1 MDHRT
6 VRFAMY
12 FVPLL
17 FYPPLVNSAWS
28 NLCELVP
35 LLINLAF
42 KLLWSTIL
50 SAPFLVKDLF
60 KALFLLAHFALDS
73 YCRIGRTFLSVVNHV
88 PAKLAEVCV
97 STLLIWLGNKL
108 VGVGY
113 EINQKIR
120 TVDDA
125 DFWQVAWSVIG
136 HKLKPTGIY
145 TSYGASTDP
154 PGPPAV
160 TNAHTNT
167 EINTDNETDIEI
179 DPEIHALKASI
190 SVLKESINGAL
201 EELTCPITFD
211 LPVDPVVTDGG
222 DVVERDGITAL
233 IRQTVWPN
241 SLRSMRT
248 NQPMGTRIVDAV
260 AIRNAIEKL
269 VDSGAVEADVAT
281 AWKKGRKELE
291 GRRGNDAPLGLL
303 GWEERMEGI
312 RRRGNDVPLGHLG
325 GEERMRLV
333 QEGMEGIRQ
342 FLEGDD

>member
-1 MDHRT
+1 MLLHRINRFFSHTSSLFIHFELLYTYCMSSPKMDHRT
-6 VRFAMY
+6 VRFAIY
-12 FVPLL
+12 FAPLL
-17 FYPPLVNSAWS
+17 FYPPLVNTVWS

-50 SAPFLVKDLF
+50 SAPFLD
-60 KALFLLAHFALDS
+60 FALDS

-108 VGVGY
+108 V
-113 EINQKIR
+113 
-120 TVDDA
+120 
-125 DFWQVAWSVIG
+125 IG
-136 HKLKPTGIY
+136 
-145 TSYGASTDP
+145 
-154 PGPPAV
+154 AV
-160 TNAHTNT
+160 SRSPSHYTNT

-291 GRRGNDAPLGLL
+291 GRRVDDAPLGLAPLGHL
-303 GWEERMEGI
+303 GWEQRLEERLRLFQERMEGI
-312 RRRGNDVPLGHLG
+312 RP
-325 GEERMRLV
+325 
-333 QEGMEGIRQ
+333 